1 MGNVGK
7 ERGGVNIGGDDTRY
21 DLVSGVS
28 KLWRC
33 EVVSGSVE
41 GWGKSYVPIRMATKH
56 IGPAERVIG
65 DLPEHRFVVG
75 YKVAGLSNAVRD
87 SFR

>member
-1 MGNVGK
+1 M
-7 ERGGVNIGGDDTRY
+7 
-21 DLVSGVS
+21 
-28 KLWRC
+28 
-33 EVVSGSVE
+33 SGSVE

-75 YKVAGLSNAVRD
+75 YKVADLSNAVRD